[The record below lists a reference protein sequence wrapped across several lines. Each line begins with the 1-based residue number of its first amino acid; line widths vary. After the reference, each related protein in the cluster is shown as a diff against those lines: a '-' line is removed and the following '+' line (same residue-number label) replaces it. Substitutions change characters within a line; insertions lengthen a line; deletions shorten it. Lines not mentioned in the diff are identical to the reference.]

1 MAITVFTNTFLID
14 CTGADPLEGAAVVVE
29 DDRIKD
35 VLPKGNV
42 GALPGPVT
50 TLDCKGA
57 TLMPG
62 LTDAHVHICAVT
74 ENITDQH
81 RFYPPSYIATRAM
94 KRAEECLMQ
103 GFTTVRDAGGADYGF
118 RMALEEGHF
127 VGPRLLVSGRY
138 ISQTGGHGDKRRRS
152 EWTDPIDCCVGMIG
166 FIADG
171 PDEVR
176 RAARENIRR
185 DVDQIKIMASGGAMS
200 PSDELDTTQFTVAE
214 MRAAVEEA
222 QAVGK
227 YVLSHAYSDSAV
239 RRAIEA
245 GVRSIEH
252 GNLIRESAA
261 QAIKAADAFLVP
273 TMVTYEAIYREGK
286 RYGIGDHQVAKIDLA
301 RQQSVQ
307 GLQYAYRAG
316 CKIGSGSDLLGDM
329 ATQRAVEFELKAQVM
344 TPMEVLLSA
353 TRVNAE
359 LFRMADRIG
368 TVEPNKYA
376 DLIVVQGNPLKN
388 VRAFQ
393 VQDNLRAIMKGGRLY
408 KRMA

>member
-1 MAITVFTNTFLID
+1 MALTVFTNAFLID

-29 DDRIKD
+29 GDRIKD
-35 VLPKGNV
+35 VLPKGHA

-50 TLDCKGA
+50 TIDCKGA

-81 RFYPPSYIATRAM
+81 RHYPPSYIAARAM

-127 VGPRLLVSGRY
+127 PGPRLLVSGRY
-138 ISQTGGHGDKRRRS
+138 ISQTGGHGDKRRRA

-200 PSDELDTTQFTVAE
+200 PADELDTTQFTVAE

-222 QAVGK
+222 QAVGT

-252 GNLIRESAA
+252 GNLIREGAA
-261 QAIKAADAFLVP
+261 RAIKDAGAFLVP

-286 RYGIGDHQVAKIDLA
+286 RYGIGDHQIAKIDLA

-307 GLQYAYRAG
+307 GLEYAYRAG
-316 CKIGSGSDLLGDM
+316 CQIGSGSDLLGDM
-329 ATQRAVEFELKAQVM
+329 AIQRAVEFELKGQIM

-388 VRAFQ
+388 LRASQ
-393 VQDNLRAIMKGGRLY
+393 VQDNLHVIMKGGRLY